1 MSDPKSMGAKGT
13 PHNDKIQIRKILVP
27 IDGSEHS
34 IKAAKYATRI
44 AKVDNAELFFIHVI
58 TPGIPYGYATPAAS
72 TVHQYEEEIKDKI
85 NSWFDEVRNI
95 AKNEGIY
102 DVKTDIFV
110 DVKSVI
116 ESILDYAT
124 SKEIDL
130 IVVGTKGRTGL
141 KRLLMG
147 SIASGILHH
156 AQCPVLLVK

>member
-1 MSDPKSMGAKGT
+1 MSDTKSMEAKGM
-13 PHNDKIQIRKILVP
+13 PDNDNIQIRRILVP

-44 AKVDNAELFFIHVI
+44 AKADNAEISCIHVI

-72 TVHQYEEEIKDKI
+72 TVHQHDEEIKHKI
-85 NSWFDEVRNI
+85 ESWFDEVRDI
-95 AKNEGIY
+95 AKNEGIS

-116 ESILDYAT
+116 ESILDYAS
-124 SKEIDL
+124 SKGIDL

-147 SIASGILHH
+147 SIANGIVHH
-156 AQCPVLLVK
+156 ANCPVLLVK

>member
-1 MSDPKSMGAKGT
+1 
-13 PHNDKIQIRKILVP
+13 
-27 IDGSEHS
+27 
-34 IKAAKYATRI
+34 
-44 AKVDNAELFFIHVI
+44 
-58 TPGIPYGYATPAAS
+58 
-72 TVHQYEEEIKDKI
+72 
-85 NSWFDEVRNI
+85 
-95 AKNEGIY
+95 
-102 DVKTDIFV
+102 V

-147 SIASGILHH
+147 SIANGIVQH

>member
-1 MSDPKSMGAKGT
+1 MSDTKSMEAKAT
-13 PHNDKIQIRKILVP
+13 PHNDKIKIRKILVP

-44 AKVDNAELFFIHVI
+44 AKVDNAELFCIHVI

-72 TVHQYEEEIKDKI
+72 TVHQNDEEIKDKI
-85 NSWFDEVRNI
+85 NSWFDELRNI
-95 AKNEGIY
+95 AKNEGIP
-102 DVKTDIFV
+102 DLKTDIFV
-110 DVKSVI
+110 NVKSVI

-130 IVVGTKGRTGL
+130 IVIGTKGRTGL

-147 SIASGILHH
+147 SVASGIVHH
-156 AQCPVLLVK
+156 AHCPVLLVK

>member
-1 MSDPKSMGAKGT
+1 MSDSKSMEARGT

-27 IDGSEHS
+27 VDGSEHS

-44 AKVDNAELFFIHVI
+44 AKVDNAELFCIHVI

-72 TVHQYEEEIKDKI
+72 TVHQYDEEIKDKI
-85 NSWFDEVRNI
+85 ESWFDEVRDI
-95 AKNEGIY
+95 AKNEGIS
-102 DVKTDIFV
+102 DVKTDIFM

-116 ESILDYAT
+116 ESILDYAN

>member
-1 MSDPKSMGAKGT
+1 MSDSKSMEARGT

-72 TVHQYEEEIKDKI
+72 TVHQYDEEIKDKI

-95 AKNEGIY
+95 AKNEGIR

-116 ESILDYAT
+116 ESILDHAT

-147 SIASGILHH
+147 SIANGIVQH

>member
-1 MSDPKSMGAKGT
+1 MSDTKSMEAKGT
-13 PHNDKIQIRKILVP
+13 PYNDKIQIRKVLVP

-44 AKVDNAELFFIHVI
+44 AKVDNAELFCIHVI

-72 TVHQYEEEIKDKI
+72 TVHQYDEEIKDKI

-95 AKNEGIY
+95 AKNECIP

-116 ESILDYAT
+116 DSILDYAT
-124 SKEIDL
+124 TKEIDL

-147 SIASGILHH
+147 SIAIGILHH

>member
-1 MSDPKSMGAKGT
+1 MGAKGT

-44 AKVDNAELFFIHVI
+44 ANVDNAELFFIHVI

>member
-1 MSDPKSMGAKGT
+1 MSDPKSMEAKGT

-72 TVHQYEEEIKDKI
+72 TVHQYDEEIKDKI

-95 AKNEGIY
+95 AKNEGIR

-116 ESILDYAT
+116 DSILDYAT
-124 SKEIDL
+124 TKEIDL